1 MTLPWL
7 PDKYYLV
14 ALRLLASA
22 PKPFIPPAPG
32 PHPCGISWC
41 TAFADAKSGW
51 PIEGPR
57 LATADDFRGVPA
69 VHKRRCTVHRVQP
82 DFKPRER
89 RRLNLSRVW
98 SAIDRKTA
106 RRKKAA

>member
-7 PDKYYLV
+7 PDQHYLR
-14 ALRLLASA
+14 ALQLNASA
-22 PKPFIPPAPG
+22 PPPFVPPAPG

-57 LATADDFRGVPA
+57 LATADDFRGVRP
-69 VHKRRCTVHRVQP
+69 VHTTRCTVHRVHG
-82 DFKPRER
+82 DFRPREG
-89 RRLNLSRVW
+89 RRLNLARVW
-98 SAIDRKTA
+98 AAIDRPS
-106 RRKKAA
+106 